1 MRIIIQYVT
10 TYAPYIYA
18 VCGLFAL
25 VQIYRLW
32 QVRAERR
39 QAVFTLERERAVN
52 ELYNIF
58 SIAML
63 LLTAMGVTYFFSH
76 TLAAAVAP
84 DGAISGA
91 TPPGLIAT
99 TNITDTTS
107 IGFLP
112 TPSDTPSPITP
123 TPTVTPLPTLKTPT
137 PSPTKPATSPT
148 AVPAPA
154 PIVQSPSCSD
164 ERSVIL
170 RPGDN
175 ERISGTMTII
185 GTATQEKFNF
195 YKVEYAPA
203 GTQNFSYLGGG
214 NSPVVSGTLFSFN
227 TTALANGSWS
237 FRLVVVDQTGNYPPP
252 CQVTVQ
258 IQN

>member
-1 MRIIIQYVT
+1 MMRIIIQYVT

-63 LLTAMGVTYFFSH
+63 LLMAMGVTYFFSH

-84 DGAISGA
+84 GGTIAGA
-91 TPPGLIAT
+91 TPPGLIAA
-99 TNITDTTS
+99 TNITDTTNA
-107 IGFLP
+107 GFLP
-112 TPSDTPSPITP
+112 TPSDTPLPVTATP
-123 TPTVTPLPTLKTPT
+123 TITPLPSLQTPT
-137 PSPTKPATSPT
+137 PSPTQLTKPPT

-154 PIVQSPSCSD
+154 PIVQAPSCSD
-164 ERSVIL
+164 
-170 RPGDN
+170 
-175 ERISGTMTII
+175 
-185 GTATQEKFNF
+185 
-195 YKVEYAPA
+195 
-203 GTQNFSYLGGG
+203 
-214 NSPVVSGTLFSFN
+214 
-227 TTALANGSWS
+227 
-237 FRLVVVDQTGNYPPP
+237 
-252 CQVTVQ
+252 
-258 IQN
+258 